1 MTLLFYI
8 TISLFW
14 GWITARFAQKKGLN
28 PRNWYIAGVLFCAL
42 AFIVL
47 LFRRKKNLKIPD
59 PVYKPELIPIYLPQ
73 QENLWY
79 YLDETGQQF
88 GPISLQALTRAWE
101 DKKVQEE
108 SYVWNEGLEDW
119 KKFKE
124 VLQITTLKISKRS
137 L

>member
-1 MTLLFYI
+1 MTLLLYI

-28 PRNWYIAGVLFCAL
+28 PKKWYIAGVLFCAL
-42 AFIVL
+42 AFIAV

-59 PVYKPELIPIYLPQ
+59 PVHKPALIPIHPLQ
-73 QENLWY
+73 RENLWY

-88 GPISLQALTRAWE
+88 GPINFQALANAWE
-101 DKKVQEE
+101 DEKIKEE
-108 SYVWNEGLEDW
+108 SYVWNEDLGDW

-124 VLQITTLKISKRS
+124 IIQITTLKI
-137 L
+137 

>member
-1 MTLLFYI
+1 MALLFYI

-28 PRNWYIAGVLFCAL
+28 SRNWYIAGVLFCAL
-42 AFIVL
+42 AFIVV

-59 PVYKPELIPIYLPQ
+59 PVHKPELIPIHPLQ
-73 QENLWY
+73 REHLWY

-88 GPISLQALTRAWE
+88 GPINFQALTHAWE
-101 DKKVQEE
+101 DKKIKAE
-108 SYVWNEGLEDW
+108 SYVWNEDLGDW

-124 VLQITTLKISKRS
+124 IMQITTLKI
-137 L
+137 

>member
-42 AFIVL
+42 AFIVV
-47 LFRRKKNLKIPD
+47 LFQRKKSLKVPG
-59 PVYKPELIPIYLPQ
+59 PVYKPKLIPTYPSQ
-73 QENLWY
+73 QGNLWY
-79 YLDETGQQF
+79 YLDKTGQQF
-88 GPISLQALTRAWE
+88 GPISFQTLTRAWE
-101 DKKVQEE
+101 DKKIQEE
-108 SYVWNEGLEDW
+108 SYVWNENLENW

-124 VLQITTLKISKRS
+124 VLQITTPKI
-137 L
+137 